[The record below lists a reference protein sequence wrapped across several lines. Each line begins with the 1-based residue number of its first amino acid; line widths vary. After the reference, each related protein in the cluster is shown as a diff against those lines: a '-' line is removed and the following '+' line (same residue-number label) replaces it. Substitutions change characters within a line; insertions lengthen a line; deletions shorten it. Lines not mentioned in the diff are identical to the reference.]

1 MASLQLSKHARQ
13 MGLMREPA
21 MLYKRIVK
29 EMPRILMIYDI
40 DMPLDQAK
48 AVVRKHFYDHKDIKD
63 YRVQEMLVEQGYF
76 SLETTMLQHKQ
87 KSHLMHFLEGYTVP
101 MEAERKRLSPDA
113 SIDEQ
118 FARN

>member
-1 MASLQLSKHARQ
+1 
-13 MGLMREPA
+13 
-21 MLYKRIVK
+21 
-29 EMPRILMIYDI
+29 MIYDI
-40 DMPLDQAK
+40 DIPVAEAKQAI
-48 AVVRKHFYDHKDIKD
+48 RTQFYEHKDIKD
-63 YRVQEMLVEQGYF
+63 SRVQEMLIEQGYF

>member
-1 MASLQLSKHARQ
+1 
-13 MGLMREPA
+13 
-21 MLYKRIVK
+21 
-29 EMPRILMIYDI
+29 MPRILMIYDI
-40 DMPLDQAK
+40 DMPLEEVK
-48 AVVRKHFYDHKDIKD
+48 ASVRNHFYKHKDIKD

-87 KSHLMHFLEGYTVP
+87 KAHLMHFLEGYTVP
-101 MEAERKRLSPDA
+101 MEADRKRLSPDA